1 MHTHAYKTLA
11 IAWTILMMMSWSQVA
26 LAQATIQ
33 RLQVSNPQSGAQALI
48 KLNKEAR
55 ASHFTLSNPT
65 RLVVDIRNAQGKA
78 KYQANDPDELIQR
91 VRNST
96 PKTSKD
102 TRFVFELNEA
112 VEYEL
117 RNENRKDGP
126 YIVVKFNDPQP
137 VFDTVITGRQTQRDD
152 DIVIVLDPGHGGR
165 DPGSV
170 GPQGTYEKHITLAIA
185 NKLKQR
191 INAEKGMRAVLTRQK
206 DYYISPSQ
214 RPLIAREKKA
224 DILISIHADAFHT
237 PQPRGASVWTINERR
252 SNTEFARLLENK
264 SRQSELLSGASTVIA
279 QTDEDLGFVRT
290 ILDMTKEGARKS
302 SYEASDYII
311 KELKKVTK
319 MHKKERQYASL
330 AVLTAQDIPSILVEV
345 GFISN
350 PTEEKNLNWSKY
362 RQKLADSIFVGLK
375 NYFKVYPPNGTLWA
389 RLEQNTDLQHTVR
402 SGESL
407 FKIARR
413 YDTSIDK
420 IKRANKLTRDTLK
433 VNQKLTI
440 PRG

>member
-65 RLVVDIRNAQGKA
+65 RLVVDIRNAKGKA

>member
-1 MHTHAYKTLA
+1 
-11 IAWTILMMMSWSQVA
+11 MMMSWSQVA

-65 RLVVDIRNAQGKA
+65 RLVVDIRNAKGKA